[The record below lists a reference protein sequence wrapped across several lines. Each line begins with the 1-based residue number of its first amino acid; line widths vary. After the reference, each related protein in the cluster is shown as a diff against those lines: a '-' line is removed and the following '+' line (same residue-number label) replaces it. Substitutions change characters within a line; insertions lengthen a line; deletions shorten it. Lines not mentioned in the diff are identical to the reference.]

1 MMPAG
6 FLRYNT
12 LMQTCAYLNSS
23 IYGQTQVQP
32 LSYNSLSKSS
42 AGIER
47 HEDYAFDDSLDE
59 LDKREHEC

>member
-1 MMPAG
+1 MLLYSNAD
-6 FLRYNT
+6 
-12 LMQTCAYLNSS
+12 CAYLNSS

-47 HEDYAFDDSLDE
+47 HEDYAFDDFLDE

>member
-6 FLRYNT
+6 FCRQDSALLCSNAD
-12 LMQTCAYLNSS
+12 CAYLNSS

-32 LSYNSLSKSS
+32 LSYNPLSKSS

-47 HEDYAFDDSLDE
+47 HEDYAFDDFLDD
-59 LDKREHEC
+59 LD